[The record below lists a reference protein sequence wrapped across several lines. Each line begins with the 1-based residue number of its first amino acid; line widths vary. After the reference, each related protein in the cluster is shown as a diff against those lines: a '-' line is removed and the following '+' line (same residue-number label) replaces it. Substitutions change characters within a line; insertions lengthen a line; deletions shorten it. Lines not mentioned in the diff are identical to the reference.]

1 MLEYIKAEQD
11 LGTKVNYKIHA
22 TVKRI
27 KALEESVCVCVCV
40 CVCVVGIAKGL
51 EKYTSSCYQYYIEG
65 LERKEG

>member
-40 CVCVVGIAKGL
+40 CVCVSWA
-51 EKYTSSCYQYYIEG
+51 
-65 LERKEG
+65 